1 MTNQMLDVREEIA
14 RKLYW
19 VGAAAKYG
27 VGFPEWETLTPK
39 QQDYLYKQADSL
51 ILSIKLGSH
60 TLKEIIE
67 LWQCYTERLELITKL
82 TQLYDEGK
90 LVKESEDQSLPEGVG
105 RCMDCTDSYKMQ
117 EAGFKKVEPL

>member
-1 MTNQMLDVREEIA
+1 VELLACRNYDSVTPDIERLEKAVAQVQLDKV
-14 RKLYW
+14 LNH
-19 VGAAAKYG
+19 
-27 VGFPEWETLTPK
+27 
-39 QQDYLYKQADSL
+39 
-51 ILSIKLGSH
+51 KLGSH